1 MGRHHAQA
9 IARLGPSAKLVAV
22 ADPSVSAR
30 EAICTT
36 FPGTEP
42 FESHD
47 ELLARVHP
55 DVVHVCTAPDTHE
68 AIAAAAISAGCH
80 VYVEKPFVTTTAAAR
95 RLFALAAEREVTACV
110 GHQLL
115 FEPAARELFE
125 TLPVLGEV
133 VHVES
138 YFSFRTVRRSPDGRA
153 PLRADQQLI
162 DILPHSVSL
171 LLRAVAAS
179 ARGETELMHVEVG
192 PAGTVHALVR
202 RGGITGTL
210 VVTLEG
216 RPIESYVKIVG
227 TNGTL
232 HADFIRGTV
241 QRQIGPGTSG
251 IDKALAPFRVARQL
265 IAGTSKALGGRVLK
279 RQRSYPGLT
288 QIFSTYYA
296 SISTNAESP
305 TSPEEI
311 LDTVRICENIAH
323 RLTNPAPDAAAIE
336 GGPRLILVTGGTGFL
351 GRSVVRALNAR
362 RVRVRVLARRLP
374 AEWERAQ
381 GVEYVACDL
390 ADEVSAQHMEDVDVV
405 IHCAAETAGGKAA
418 HERNSIGATERLVR
432 VAAKAGVR
440 TLVHV
445 SSLAVLASS
454 PARKTLDESSALE
467 VASDRC
473 GPYVWGKLESE
484 RIAVALGAELGL
496 DVKIVRPGAIIDD
509 DRFEPP
515 GRLGKRLGNV
525 FVAVGPRRSRIG
537 TVDVDFAGRAI
548 AWMATH
554 VADAPAVIN
563 LLTPDLPTRR
573 ELIARLRRANPDIS
587 VVWLPR
593 ALVQMLSWLAMPLQ
607 RVLRP
612 GSPPI
617 NIARAFSSQTYDTRR
632 AAVLAELATASA
644 SDIPDTTEADKLH
657 VADEEIAVV

>member
-1 MGRHHAQA
+1 
-9 IARLGPSAKLVAV
+9 
-22 ADPSVSAR
+22 
-30 EAICTT
+30 
-36 FPGTEP
+36 
-42 FESHD
+42 
-47 ELLARVHP
+47 
-55 DVVHVCTAPDTHE
+55 
-68 AIAAAAISAGCH
+68 
-80 VYVEKPFVTTTAAAR
+80 
-95 RLFALAAEREVTACV
+95 
-110 GHQLL
+110 
-115 FEPAARELFE
+115 
-125 TLPVLGEV
+125 
-133 VHVES
+133 
-138 YFSFRTVRRSPDGRA
+138 
-153 PLRADQQLI
+153 
-162 DILPHSVSL
+162 
-171 LLRAVAAS
+171 
-179 ARGETELMHVEVG
+179 
-192 PAGTVHALVR
+192 
-202 RGGITGTL
+202 
-210 VVTLEG
+210 
-216 RPIESYVKIVG
+216 
-227 TNGTL
+227 
-232 HADFIRGTV
+232 
-241 QRQIGPGTSG
+241 
-251 IDKALAPFRVARQL
+251 
-265 IAGTSKALGGRVLK
+265 
-279 RQRSYPGLT
+279 
-288 QIFSTYYA
+288 
-296 SISTNAESP
+296 
-305 TSPEEI
+305 
-311 LDTVRICENIAH
+311 
-323 RLTNPAPDAAAIE
+323 
-336 GGPRLILVTGGTGFL
+336 
-351 GRSVVRALNAR
+351 
-362 RVRVRVLARRLP
+362 
-374 AEWERAQ
+374 
-381 GVEYVACDL
+381 
-390 ADEVSAQHMEDVDVV
+390 MEDVDVV

-432 VAAKAGVR
+432 AAAKAGVR